1 MSAWRPRPM
10 SALKVVAVPLPSRA
24 KKKLAAVHHPGQHG
38 ADDGVVRP
46 DQDVVAGEA
55 LELERKMHDRVLRGA
70 QQRVAEPE
78 TGGGDGGR
86 EDVVR
91 ADRQEPAGAPLH
103 LDQSERAARPR
114 RGQEL
119 VHERAIHRQPGQQRD
134 NVAHWSSAAS
144 RGWMRKA

>member
-1 MSAWRPRPM
+1 
-10 SALKVVAVPLPSRA
+10 
-24 KKKLAAVHHPGQHG
+24 
-38 ADDGVVRP
+38 
-46 DQDVVAGEA
+46 VVAGEA
-55 LELERKMHDRVLRGA
+55 LELEGKMHDRVLRGA

-86 EDVVR
+86 EDGVR

-119 VHERAIHRQPGQQRD
+119 VHERAVHRQPGQQRD
-134 NVAHWSSAAS
+134 NMAHSSSAAS
-144 RGWMRKA
+144 GVDAASITPPAPGPAAEGDLHHRLGPGCPCADCPDCRSDCCPNLSYQR